1 MRQNVQLQNKVLYF
15 LGIIPTI
22 WLALIIAPNLNNGL
36 MSIITGFTE
45 SMNNPLNISWCENSI
60 KSILIFLLI
69 YIMIIA
75 VYEST
80 KKNYRRGEEHGSA
93 KWGSASELNKKYK
106 LELQNPT
113 IQEIEAWIANVGE
126 LTRDTMDLPGK
137 IAIMGGGSWATALA
151 KIVLST
157 QDSINWYMRRPDRI
171 EEFKQLGH
179 NPCYLTAV
187 KFDTNKINFY
197 SNINQA
203 IKDSDTLI
211 FATPSPFLKQHLKK
225 VKTSLKDKFII
236 SAIKGIVP
244 DENMLI
250 TDYFAEYY
258 KVPTENIAVIGGPC
272 HAEEIALER
281 LSYITLACSDIE
293 KVRTIS
299 PVFKNQYLKNSFC
312 KDVTGIE
319 YAAVLKNVYAIAAGI
334 CHGMKYGDNFQAV
347 FISNAIEEMRNFV
360 DAVHGLERDITDSVY
375 LGDLL
380 VTAYSRFS
388 RNRTFGTMIG
398 KGYSVKTAQLE
409 MEMIAEGY
417 YGTKCMREINEKYKV
432 NMPILDAVYD
442 ILYEKKSPTTV
453 IRQLTETFK

>member
-1 MRQNVQLQNKVLYF
+1 
-15 LGIIPTI
+15 
-22 WLALIIAPNLNNGL
+22 
-36 MSIITGFTE
+36 
-45 SMNNPLNISWCENSI
+45 MN
-60 KSILIFLLI
+60 
-69 YIMIIA
+69 
-75 VYEST
+75 
-80 KKNYRRGEEHGSA
+80 
-93 KWGSASELNKKYK
+93 
-106 LELQNPT
+106 
-113 IQEIEAWIANVGE
+113 
-126 LTRDTMDLPGK
+126 LPGK

-151 KIVLST
+151 KIALST

-171 EEFKQLGH
+171 EDFMQLGH
-179 NPCYLTAV
+179 NPCYLTSV
-187 KFDTNKINFY
+187 KFNTEKITFF

-203 IKDSDTLI
+203 INESDTLI
-211 FATPSPFLKQHLKK
+211 FATPSPFFKQHLKK
-225 VKTSLKDKFII
+225 VKTSMADKFII

-250 TDYFAEYY
+250 TDYLAEYY
-258 KVPTENIAVIGGPC
+258 QVPQDNIAVIGGPC

-281 LSYITLACSDIE
+281 LSYITLGCSDLE
-293 KVRTIS
+293 KARAIS
-299 PVFKNQYLKNSFC
+299 PIFRNQYLFNSC
-312 KDVTGIE
+312 CQDVRGIE

-347 FISNAIEEMRNFV
+347 FLSNAIGEMKEFLN
-360 DAVHGLERDITDSVY
+360 AVHSLERDVTDSAY

-417 YGTKCMREINEKYKV
+417 YGTKCMHEINAQYKV
-432 NMPILDAVYD
+432 NMPILDAVYE
-442 ILYEKKSPTTV
+442 ILYERKSPVTV